1 MNRLEE
7 IQTTITEFNIEKQ
20 KINQEIQIIE
30 QKRIKLAQERNDKKR
45 KIKKIDAIYVP
56 NVETEIN
63 KLGKKIAELGNQSQE
78 LQNKLN
84 YKCIEVREK
93 VNIQMDNQVTEKIR
107 EIYKLE
113 DIEKDLKEANEVNKT
128 ETEKVIIKIEEIQQK
143 LIELA
148 KGKKEFKKGNW
159 SVILESNN
167 NNIEKEK
174 NIEEVALIEKLEKCQ
189 PKVETSEE
197 SIVLEEKSE
206 IDNLMQME
214 IKIEEFIPIEQPDVE
229 TFKPIKE
236 IKTIKEIKDLE
247 FEEFEKA
254 EEIKIEEFELLKE
267 NNKEQENDIIVLEE
281 LDTEPE
287 KVPNVKNIKLL
298 SIIAKIENGE
308 LIYRGQTNS
317 EKVINIYPTRE
328 KGSKIILKD
337 KEIRRKIKENLINYA
352 VSKYKMLDKKVI
364 KKIDLMVCEVMT
376 EFAEQNNYKSED
388 LIYNYAMTFS
398 KNYAIE
404 VEEMPQIIY
413 NFSFI
418 EDAQLNK
425 KEKTIISK
433 IYKNAK
439 NNDEIEIIERNTRIS
454 KIKYLIKRLFGINNI
469 KALPEGRYI

>member
-1 MNRLEE
+1 M
-7 IQTTITEFNIEKQ
+7 
-20 KINQEIQIIE
+20 
-30 QKRIKLAQERNDKKR
+30 
-45 KIKKIDAIYVP
+45 
-56 NVETEIN
+56 
-63 KLGKKIAELGNQSQE
+63 
-78 LQNKLN
+78 
-84 YKCIEVREK
+84 
-93 VNIQMDNQVTEKIR
+93 
-107 EIYKLE
+107 
-113 DIEKDLKEANEVNKT
+113 
-128 ETEKVIIKIEEIQQK
+128 
-143 LIELA
+143 
-148 KGKKEFKKGNW
+148 
-159 SVILESNN
+159 
-167 NNIEKEK
+167 
-174 NIEEVALIEKLEKCQ
+174 
-189 PKVETSEE
+189 
-197 SIVLEEKSE
+197 
-206 IDNLMQME
+206 
-214 IKIEEFIPIEQPDVE
+214 
-229 TFKPIKE
+229 
-236 IKTIKEIKDLE
+236 
-247 FEEFEKA
+247 
-254 EEIKIEEFELLKE
+254 KE